1 MTSNDYIS
9 VQKKMKLYRVNLK
22 ENEQLELVH
31 LIASGKYKNTK
42 LKRAQILLASDE
54 SEGGKRMKDEEISK
68 AYDVGLRTVSRVR
81 QRFVEDGYQIALDGK
96 PRPINREKVLDGR
109 VESKLISLRCSDLP
123 SGSNSWTL
131 RLLADKMVELEYV
144 ESISYESVRQILKKH
159 QLNLGE

>member
-1 MTSNDYIS
+1 
-9 VQKKMKLYRVNLK
+9 MKIYRVTLTEK
-22 ENEQLELVH
+22 EQLELKS
-31 LIASGKYKNTK
+31 LISSGKYKNTK

-54 SEGGKRMKDEEISK
+54 SIGGKKMTDEEIVK
-68 AYDVGLRTVSRVR
+68 AYDVGMRTVGRVR
-81 QRFVEDGYQIALDGK
+81 ERFVEDGYKIALEGK

-109 VESKLISLRCSDLP
+109 VESKLISLRCSDVP

-159 QLNLGE
+159 QLSHGK